1 MVGSP
6 KEQLATQT
14 HSEEVSDERE
24 VYLRNGRTL
33 VVSEQG
39 GDQLVEIR
47 SESGM
52 VEVRIQLT
60 EQGPVLQMESVR
72 LSLKASESVAIESK
86 RVDIVATEKIAL
98 ASDQKIDVIGKGD
111 VVVIGETINLN
122 PDRE

>member
-6 KEQLATQT
+6 KETLQTQAQ
-14 HSEEVSDERE
+14 SEEVSEARE

-60 EQGPVLQMESVR
+60 EQGPILQLESVR
-72 LSLKASESVAIESK
+72 LSLKAAESVAIESK
-86 RVDIVATEKIAL
+86 RVDIVATEAFAL
-98 ASDQKIDVIGKGD
+98 TSAQTIDVVAKG
-111 VVVIGETINLN
+111 
-122 PDRE
+122 